1 MVIERKFRVRGQ
13 PWRDGSR
20 PVVGVAMRQGY
31 LASTPAAVVRVR
43 VTETGAWLTVKGPT
57 RGISRDEFEY
67 PIPLAEGKALLE
79 LCGERVIEKTRY
91 ALEEQGARFEVDV
104 FEGRNAGLVV
114 AEIELRDPEQVFPRP
129 SWLGEE
135 VSEDARYRNSELSV
149 HPYSEWSEESSVR
162 SGTEAS
168 SSS

>member
-1 MVIERKFRVRGQ
+1 MTRSLSLLALALTCVPMIATAATGNYAER
-13 PWRDGSR
+13 P
-20 PVVGVAMRQGY
+20 
-31 LASTPAAVVRVR
+31 
-43 VTETGAWLTVKGPT
+43 
-57 RGISRDEFEY
+57 
-67 PIPLAEGKALLE
+67 EGKALLE

-129 SWLGEE
+129 NWLGEE

-149 HPYSEWSEESSVR
+149 HPYSEWSEESSAR